1 MLNNLLNNIKSNTLV
16 FLCLIAVFQV
26 FIYRFFIFNLFSTWQ
41 ELLLGISISIFLIIN
56 ILIINSIDRQSH
68 LSTGNSYL
76 VFFVIIFTSFF
87 PVVYYDIKIM
97 IASTLSLLIFK
108 KLLYADYSQDARL
121 AFFDTSVLSVIAL
134 LFYDYAIINFFLIWL
149 SILLYGNKVYRNLLI
164 PFIGILTVFILLF
177 AITIPFHLS
186 DELLNLFEIKVFFS
200 INNYLNKNF
209 IPIILIILINLS
221 ITSWCLWKRYKR
233 KISQFLIFITILG
246 FIAIIFS
253 QQKDA
258 STMMFLTL
266 PTSVSMVVMLENSKK
281 WLKESILWLLIAVS
295 FCIFYYNLII

>member
-41 ELLLGISISIFLIIN
+41 ELLLGIGISIFLIIN

-108 KLLYADYSQDARL
+108 KLLYTDYSQDARL

>member
-1 MLNNLLNNIKSNTLV
+1 
-16 FLCLIAVFQV
+16 
-26 FIYRFFIFNLFSTWQ
+26 
-41 ELLLGISISIFLIIN
+41 
-56 ILIINSIDRQSH
+56 
-68 LSTGNSYL
+68 
-76 VFFVIIFTSFF
+76 
-87 PVVYYDIKIM
+87 M

-134 LFYDYAIINFFLIWL
+134 LFYDYAFINFFLIWL
-149 SILLYGNKVYRNLLI
+149 SILLYGNKIYRNLLI

>member
-41 ELLLGISISIFLIIN
+41 ELLLEIGVSVFLIIN

-76 VFFVIIFTSFF
+76 VFFVVFFTSFF

-97 IASTLSLLIFK
+97 IARTLSLRIVK
-108 KLLYADYSQDARL
+108 KLLYADYSQDDRV
-121 AFFDTSVLSVIAL
+121 AFFDTSVLAVIAL
-134 LFYDYAIINFFLIWL
+134 LCYDYAIINFFLIWL

>member
-41 ELLLGISISIFLIIN
+41 ELLLGIGVSVFLIIN

-108 KLLYADYSQDARL
+108 KLLYVDYSQDARL

-134 LFYDYAIINFFLIWL
+134 LFYDYALINFFLIWL

-164 PFIGILTVFILLF
+164 PFIGILTIFILLF